1 MLFISEKA
9 SLQVQEILNQ
19 KAASDSALDKKE
31 HAVRIRV
38 LGGGCSGLTYK
49 LESDNN
55 IEEADQI
62 FYDKGIKMVT
72 DLKSFL
78 FIANT
83 TLDYSDG
90 LNGKGF
96 HFINP
101 NAERTCS
108 CGESF
113 SV

>member
-1 MLFISEKA
+1 MLFISDKA
-9 SLQVQEILNQ
+9 AHQVQEILQQNKSNGQ
-19 KAASDSALDKKE
+19 VQDGE
-31 HAVRIRV
+31 EQAVRIRV

-49 LESDNN
+49 LEFDHK
-55 IEEADQI
+55 IEEADQV
-62 FYDKGIKMVT
+62 FDKGVKMIT